1 MLCKLYK
8 NHLQVNA
15 MQIKDQQK
23 KKKRRILKIILT
35 DFSRKEKA
43 ITRYTRIYI
52 KLNGRDNTKQA
63 KSFIFIVSLNK
74 NSRNV
79 VVSREEKIVII
90 ILIVTKLIEITLK

>member
-1 MLCKLYK
+1 MLCKLK
-8 NHLQVNA
+8 TS
-15 MQIKDQQK
+15 K
-23 KKKRRILKIILT
+23 KRTKRRILKIILT
-35 DFSRKEKA
+35 EFSCKEKA

-79 VVSREEKIVII
+79 VVSGEEKIVII